1 LNADQVNREQTL
13 RAWRLRM
20 QNVTTWLVANLDQP
34 LQLDRLADLAHFSP
48 YHFHRIYTVTMGETV
63 ADTVRRMRIHRAA
76 VYLATTDAS
85 ILSIAKRSGYSTAQ
99 AFTRA
104 FTLAH
109 KESPAQYRSRSALD
123 YAAARKSSIS
133 NTQQINKSE
142 LLIADNSPI
151 ELSAQLVELP
161 AVRVVALRHHG
172 AYTSIHTSFQ
182 LLTAWAVGR
191 GLLDQPTRMF
201 GMYYDDPHSKESAFL
216 QSDACIAVPDNFE
229 LDATKTNSAPQDIRI
244 AQTSSGLC
252 AQTIFTGP
260 YADLNIAYT
269 WLYHQFIVNQGRE
282 PGGHP
287 ALEEYLNDPRNTH
300 PTQLQTAVSIPLKA

>member
-1 LNADQVNREQTL
+1 LHADQVNREQTL
-13 RAWRLRM
+13 GAWRLRM

-34 LQLDRLADLAHFSP
+34 LNLERLAELAHFSP
-48 YHFHRIYTVTMGETV
+48 YHFHRLYTVTMGETI

-109 KESPAQYRSRSALD
+109 QESPAQYRSRSTMN

-133 NTQQINKSE
+133 QMQKTNKG
-142 LLIADNSPI
+142 A
-151 ELSAQLVELP
+151 ELSAESSQIKLNAQLIELP
-161 AVRVVALRHHG
+161 AIRVVALRHQG

-191 GLLDQPTRMF
+191 GLLDQPARMF
-201 GMYYDDPHSKESAFL
+201 GMFYDDPHSNESALL
-216 QSDACIAVPDNFE
+216 QSDACIAVPEGFE
-229 LDATKTNSAPQDIRI
+229 LDAAEKSHNSLDIRI
-244 AQTSSGLC
+244 AHTSSGLC
-252 AQTIFTGP
+252 AQTVFTGP
-260 YADLNIAYT
+260 YSDLNIAYT
-269 WLYHQFIVNQGRE
+269 WLYHQFIVNRGRE
-282 PGGHP
+282 PGAYP
-287 ALEEYLNDPRNTH
+287 ALEEYLDDPRNTH
-300 PTQLQTAVSIPLKA
+300 PTQLRTAVSIPIKA

>member
-1 LNADQVNREQTL
+1 LHADQVNREQTL

-34 LQLDRLADLAHFSP
+34 LNLERLAELAHFSP
-48 YHFHRIYTVTMGETV
+48 YHFHRLYTVTMGETI

-85 ILSIAKRSGYSTAQ
+85 IVSIAKRSGYSTAQ

-109 KESPAQYRSRSALD
+109 QESPAQYRSRSAMD

-133 NTQQINKSE
+133 HMQKTDKGVDLS
-142 LLIADNSPI
+142 ADSSQT

-161 AVRVVALRHHG
+161 AIRVVALRHKG

-191 GLLDQPTRMF
+191 GLLDQPARMF
-201 GMYYDDPHSKESAFL
+201 GLYYDDPHSKEDALL
-216 QSDACIAVPDNFE
+216 QSDACIAVPEHFE
-229 LDATKTNSAPQDIRI
+229 LDTAEKNHKPLDIRI
-244 AQTSSGLC
+244 AHTSSGLC
-252 AQTIFTGP
+252 AQTVFTGP
-260 YADLNIAYT
+260 YSDLNIAYT
-269 WLYHQFIVNQGRE
+269 WLYHQFIVNRGCE
-282 PGGHP
+282 PGAHP
-287 ALEEYLNDPRNTH
+287 ALEEYLDDPRGTH
-300 PTQLQTAVSIPLKA
+300 PTQLRTAVSIPLKA

>member
-1 LNADQVNREQTL
+1 LNTDQVNREQTL
-13 RAWRLRM
+13 RAWRIRM

-34 LQLDRLADLAHFSP
+34 LNLERLADLAHFSP

-109 KESPAQYRSRSALD
+109 KESPAHYRSRSALD
-123 YAAARKSSIS
+123 YAAARKCSIG
-133 NTQQINKSE
+133 NTQQTHRSGV
-142 LLIADNSPI
+142 LAADNSKI
-151 ELSAQLVELP
+151 ELSAQLVELA
-161 AVRVVALRHHG
+161 AVRVVALRHQA
-172 AYTSIHTSFQ
+172 AYTSIHKSFQ
-182 LLTAWAVGR
+182 LLTAWAVGH
-191 GLLDQPTRMF
+191 GLLDQPARMF
-201 GMYYDDPHSKESAFL
+201 GMYYDDPDSKDEALL
-216 QSDACIAVPDNFE
+216 QSDACIAVPDDFE
-229 LDATKTNSAPQDIRI
+229 LDSTQTYAMPLGMRI

-260 YADLNIAYT
+260 YPDLNIAYT

-282 PGGHP
+282 PGAHP

-300 PTQLQTAVSIPLKA
+300 PTQLQTAVSIPVKG